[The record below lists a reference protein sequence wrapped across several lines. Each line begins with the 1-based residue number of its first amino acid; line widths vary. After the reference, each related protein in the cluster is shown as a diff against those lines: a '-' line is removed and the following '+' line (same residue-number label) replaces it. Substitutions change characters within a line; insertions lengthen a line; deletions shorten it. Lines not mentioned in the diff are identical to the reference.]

1 MTTQQDAAQ
10 VTVVLNDCAAQD
22 ADTVFRSLNTAFPA
36 SPSGAPGGPI
46 STRQGRQTAWIEN
59 FDVSSEGPHSAAREL
74 GGPVT
79 ADLQGCP
86 AAVRK
91 VEHALED
98 SFAVAEHGLIHGD
111 QEIDVQL
118 LIEPARPR

>member
-36 SPSGAPGGPI
+36 TPGGAPGSPI
-46 STRQGRQTAWIEN
+46 STRQGGQTAWIES
-59 FDVSSEGPHSAAREL
+59 FDVSAEGPHSAAREL
-74 GGPVT
+74 TGPVT

-86 AAVRK
+86 DAVRK
-91 VEHALED
+91 VEHALGD
-98 SFAVAEHGLIHGD
+98 SFSVAEHGLIHGD

-118 LIEPARPR
+118 RIESTRPR